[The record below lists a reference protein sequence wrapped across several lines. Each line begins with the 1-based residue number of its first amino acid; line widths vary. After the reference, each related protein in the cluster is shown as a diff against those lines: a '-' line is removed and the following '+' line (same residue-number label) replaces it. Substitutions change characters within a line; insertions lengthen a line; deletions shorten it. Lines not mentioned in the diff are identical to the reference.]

1 MDMAKNATVRKKHK
15 RGPLDISPT
24 ASVVLVI
31 VMTLFALLCVLPILL
46 VYIASFTAEPA
57 ITANGISLFPA
68 EWSVEAYS
76 MLFGQSLNQIVMCY
90 KNTAILTV
98 VGTVFSLLIMTM
110 YAYALARREFKLRQ
124 ALTMFAYFTMLFN
137 GGMVASYIVNTTIF
151 KMRDTFWVL
160 LLPGLCGAYNIIVL
174 RTFFTSQGTEALIEA
189 AKIDGAGEFRVYA
202 QIIMPISKP
211 ALATIGLF
219 TAIAYFSQWF
229 NVLMYIDSEELWT
242 IQYLLQRTM
251 KNIEYLRANPDI
263 AMSEEGVEMLAK
275 LPNESA
281 KMALT
286 VITMTPVLAFY
297 PFFQKYFVKGL
308 TLGSVK
314 G

>member
-1 MDMAKNATVRKKHK
+1 MSVVKNEKAPKKNK
-15 RGPLDISPT
+15 YGPLAVSDT
-24 ASVVLVI
+24 ANAII
-31 VMTLFALLCVLPILL
+31 VTILTLFALTCVLPILL
-46 VYIASFTAEPA
+46 IYISSFTAEQA
-57 ITANGISLFPA
+57 ITRNGFSLFPE
-68 EWSVEAYS
+68 EWSIDAYA
-76 MLFGQSLNQIVMCY
+76 MLFKDSIRQI
-90 KNTAILTV
+90 AIAYRNSAVLTV
-98 VGTVFSLLIMTM
+98 AGTVLSLFIMTM
-110 YAYALARREFKLRQ
+110 YGYTISRRDFKPRRF
-124 ALTMFAYFTMLFN
+124 LTFYAYFTMLFS

-151 KMRDTFWVL
+151 GLRDTFWVL
-160 LLPGLCGAYNIIVL
+160 LLRLCGAYNIIVL
-174 RTFFTSQGTEALIEA
+174 KTFFSSAGNEALIEA
-189 AKIDGAGEFRVYA
+189 AKIDGAGEFRIYA
-202 QIIMPISKP
+202 QIILPISKP

-229 NVLMYIDSEELWT
+229 NVLMYIDDENLWT

-251 KNIEYLRANPDI
+251 KNIQYLRDNPDI

-275 LPNESA
+275 LPDESA